1 MKWLLVFPV
10 SDLLRAISVIK
21 EKKNK
26 QRSLA
31 MIEGNYG
38 EVCAEGGASFVRFSH
53 TTRVRKLKV
62 NSLLRCARIAYFG
75 GLFAGVFVKV
85 PYDSAHLLRECGQ
98 KHFL

>member
-38 EVCAEGGASFVRFSH
+38 EVCAEGGASFVSFSH
-53 TTRVRKLKV
+53 TTG
-62 NSLLRCARIAYFG
+62 S
-75 GLFAGVFVKV
+75 
-85 PYDSAHLLRECGQ
+85 
-98 KHFL
+98 